1 MALRKKTLLS
11 MLTSVL
17 LVSLIGCFP
26 TNTDD
31 KDKLID
37 PTDVPQDIINDDDP
51 TDLPEDIDPAADISE
66 KGIDS
71 MFNVLISRVES
82 LESTEKPSDLYGIDF
97 SSLRR
102 GFSSAIVNNPSHVKA
117 NIGFIVSSVL
127 SLNAN
132 PDLQKMIDSL
142 SQYIDDMSE
151 YNNPEDPNDWNYG
164 FAKKS
169 ASAEAKPVSFL
180 SKTYSRHGLLSA
192 GQILV
197 GAAPKMLLA
206 QTRPSFPSFL
216 TAAYIQNMIESAIV
230 PNLDEVIAATQRLTA
245 VSDMSIEITVD
256 NETGEIDKGDIYI
269 LEAMVRAA
277 RAGFS
282 MVLIYDM
289 DVVQLPGST
298 NAHYI
303 DDVLDYIDNAE
314 YVDGSIINFS
324 LNNDTL
330 VINSFT
336 DNTSSIPEDYCD
348 FMQYNYKRPGFLS
361 IRKAY
366 HTAVY
371 NDLKAIP
378 SLIKSGLNSISNESD
393 NQNNDIFPST
403 DIMDMSSEMADV
415 SAEMIE
421 EGFTTAFANNFSS
434 PENLM
439 DFISLLL
446 TQPYTFNETIDG
458 KSITLKVDL
467 SKFFTSPAAALTDY
481 WPKHV
486 FPTGDDRFTTF
497 DFTGYREDYSDN
509 SISIYKDEQDSI
521 KIDIPESAID
531 NIEDGGYYIEIFLKE
546 PYVAT
551 VNRYSVKTIS
561 PIIYV
566 DDNGKAIN
574 YLGLIEGE
582 DPEQCFPYFD
592 DYTMRGIFPD
602 MTSRQKWIDFIRP
615 LIE

>member
-82 LESTEKPSDLYGIDF
+82 LESTEKPSDFYGIDF

-102 GFSSAIVNNPSHVKA
+102 GFSSAIVNKPSHVKA

-151 YNNPEDPNDWNYG
+151 YNAPEEPYAIPYG

-245 VSDMSIEITVD
+245 VSDMSVEITVD
-256 NETGEIDKGDIYI
+256 NETGEIDRGDIYI

-289 DVVQLPGST
+289 DIVQLPGST

-303 DDVLDYIDNAE
+303 DYVLDYIDNAE
-314 YVDGSIINFS
+314 NVDGSIIKYS

-330 VINSFT
+330 VINRFT
-336 DNTSSIPEDYCD
+336 DNTSSVTEEYCD
-348 FMQYNYKRPGFLS
+348 FLQYNYKRTGFLS
-361 IRKAY
+361 IRKTY

-378 SLIKSGLNSISNESD
+378 ALIKSGLNSISNESD

-403 DIMDMSSEMADV
+403 DILDMSSEMADV

-421 EGFTTAFANNFSS
+421 EGFTIAFANNFSS
-434 PENLM
+434 PGNLM

-467 SKFFTSPAAALTDY
+467 SRFFTSPAAALTDY

-486 FPTGDDRFTTF
+486 FPTGDDRYITYDYDLF
-497 DFTGYREDYSDN
+497 RENYSDN
-509 SISIYKDEQDSI
+509 SITIYKDVEDSI
-521 KIDIPESAID
+521 LIDIPESAID
-531 NIEDGGYYIEIFLKE
+531 NIEDDEYYITIYLKE
-546 PYVAT
+546 PYVSK
-551 VNRYSVKTIS
+551 VNSYSVKTLS
-561 PIIYV
+561 PITYV
-566 DDNGKAIN
+566 DNKGNAIN
-574 YLGLIEGE
+574 YSALLEGE
-582 DPEQCFPYFD
+582 DPELCFPYYD
-592 DYTMRGIFPD
+592 DYTLGGIFPD
-602 MTSRQKWIDFIRP
+602 MNSRQKWVDFIRP